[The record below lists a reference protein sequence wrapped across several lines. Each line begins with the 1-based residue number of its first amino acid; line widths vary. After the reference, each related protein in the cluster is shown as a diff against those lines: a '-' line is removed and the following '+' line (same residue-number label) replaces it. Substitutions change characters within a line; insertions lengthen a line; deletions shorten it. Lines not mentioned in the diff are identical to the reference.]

1 MSRLAFDRVDVVV
14 PAHDEEATVV
24 ECLRSLLLA
33 REQLLRGRPRLECAI
48 VLVLDDCSD
57 RTAELVAGFDD
68 RVVSLAIGARS
79 VGAARR
85 AGAEHAM
92 RPAARQWLAQTDA
105 DSTVPPHWLSEHAE
119 AAESG
124 VELLL
129 GTVEPTFAT
138 FSPQQRRTWHRTHPL
153 GHLPGNV
160 HGANLGID
168 AALYRRLGGYAA
180 LREHEDVDLV
190 QRARADGAR
199 VEASGGLAVST
210 SDRRLGRTPGG
221 YAAFLREV
229 YPAGR

>member
-1 MSRLAFDRVDVVV
+1 MRPVALERMDVVV
-14 PAHDEEATVV
+14 PAHDEEAIVV
-24 ECLRSLLLA
+24 ECLQSLLVA
-33 REQLLRGRPRLECAI
+33 REQLLRSRPQLACGI
-48 VLVLDDCSD
+48 VLVLDDCAD
-57 RTAELVAGFDD
+57 RTAELVAGFVD
-68 RVVSLAIGARS
+68 RIASLAIGARS

-85 AGAEHAM
+85 AGAEHVM
-92 RPAARQWLAQTDA
+92 RPDARQWIAQTDA

-129 GTVEPTFAT
+129 GTVEPTFTT
-138 FSPQQRRTWHRTHPL
+138 FTPQQRRTWHRTHPL

-190 QRARADGAR
+190 QRARAAGAR

-210 SDRRLGRTPGG
+210 SDRRVGRTPGG
-221 YAAFLREV
+221 YAAFLREA